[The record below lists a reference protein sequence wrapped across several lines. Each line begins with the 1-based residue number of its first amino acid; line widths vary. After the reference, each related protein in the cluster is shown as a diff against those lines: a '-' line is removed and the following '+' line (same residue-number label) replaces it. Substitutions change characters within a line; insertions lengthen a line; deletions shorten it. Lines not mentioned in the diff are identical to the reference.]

1 MEQQHSLSQGRDLGL
16 DAVRALAIVM
26 VLIIHSASASL
37 SLPMDRVSWWCG
49 LAWACLVRPAVPL
62 FFLCS
67 GALMLT
73 RDIPLKRLFGH
84 NLLRILI
91 ALFVWAFGYQLI
103 LRYQLGDLFSPG
115 GLWAAVKGTL
125 LFQHEFH
132 FYYLHIL
139 ILVYCFLPVVR
150 TFLRGASRREEEY
163 FLLFWAVTGLLFPVL
178 GQFRPFSLI
187 YPINLWYTMN
197 QAYSAV
203 GYCVL
208 GHYLR
213 TYGHTISRRW
223 YLLSLTTGFLICLVP
238 TVAFS
243 LRDGAL
249 FGLFQEGMSPGPAL
263 MALGT
268 MGLILSV
275 RRWSGPLAQIAVS
288 LSKASF
294 CIYLVHIAVQKVLFH
309 LGYSNTVLSAL
320 TIPGMALI
328 LLAVS
333 YLIYELLCRLPWVYK
348 WLV

>member
-16 DAVRALAIVM
+16 DAVRSLAIVM

-49 LAWACLVRPAVPL
+49 LLWASVARPAVPL

-139 ILVYCFLPVVR
+139 ILVYCFIPVMR

-213 TYGHTISRRW
+213 TYGHTYSRRH
-223 YLLSLTTGFLICLVP
+223 YLLALLAGFLICLAP
-238 TVAFS
+238 TAAFS
-243 LRDGAL
+243 LRQGSL

-263 MALGT
+263 MALGI
-268 MGLILSV
+268 MGLIRSV
-275 RRWSGPLAQIAVS
+275 RRWNGPILRVTSYLSG
-288 LSKASF
+288 ASF